1 MRRTNKNLI
10 YAKECYQIMGL
21 IFEVFNECG
30 YGHKEKIYQ
39 KAVAEKFRKNNI
51 NFKEQAKAKL
61 KLGEKDLGIYFLD
74 FIVSGKIVIELK
86 QRNFFSTKDIKQLY
100 SYLKATGLKLGI
112 LVHFMQK
119 GIQYKRIVNL
129 K

>member
-1 MRRTNKNLI
+1 
-10 YAKECYQIMGL
+10 MGL
-21 IFEVFNECG
+21 IFEVFHNFG

-39 KAVAEKFRKNNI
+39 KAIAETFRKNNI
-51 NFKEQAKAKL
+51 DFKEQAKARL

-74 FIVSGKIVIELK
+74 FVVLGKIVIELK

-112 LVHFMQK
+112 IVHFTQK
-119 GIQYKRIVNL
+119 GVQYKRIVNI